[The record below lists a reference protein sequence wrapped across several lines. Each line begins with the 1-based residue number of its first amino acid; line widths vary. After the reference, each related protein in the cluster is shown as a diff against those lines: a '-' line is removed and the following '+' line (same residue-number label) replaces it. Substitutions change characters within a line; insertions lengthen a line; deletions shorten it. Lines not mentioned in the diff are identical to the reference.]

1 MPSQAG
7 DWECTYCS
15 WTNVAGVRRCDD
27 CDAPAPAPPPVAL
40 TQLPPNPEKA
50 EASPPSSPSPP
61 EPPLAEES
69 PPKSSMSNS
78 SSPQLSPPPEQ
89 EPAYVLDPRYSRTDF
104 AWSARLAEE
113 NARVFG
119 AAPLRPEQEQ
129 AVNAALDNRD
139 VLVVLPTGFGKSR
152 CYQVPALLEGG
163 LTVLVVP
170 LLSLMTDQWHALNAA
185 GISAQY
191 MNSNQTGAET
201 SQVVGQHRS
210 PPPPPQHRAP
220 PSPHAPP
227 PPHSDLPGAARRS
240 FARSTTGTR
249 APRCSSSRP
258 SG

>member
-1 MPSQAG
+1 M
-7 DWECTYCS
+7 
-15 WTNVAGVRRCDD
+15 
-27 CDAPAPAPPPVAL
+27 
-40 TQLPPNPEKA
+40 
-50 EASPPSSPSPP
+50 
-61 EPPLAEES
+61 
-69 PPKSSMSNS
+69 
-78 SSPQLSPPPEQ
+78 
-89 EPAYVLDPRYSRTDF
+89 
-104 AWSARLAEE
+104 
-113 NARVFG
+113 FG

-201 SQVVGQHRS
+201 SQVVGQHCIPL
-210 PPPPPQHRAP
+210 PPRPTPC
-220 PSPHAPP
+220 SS

-240 FARSTTGTR
+240 FARSTTRAR
-249 APRCSSSRP
+249 APKCSSSRP